1 MLSNYENLL
10 SELKKIKE
18 SINHLSNLKTEQEFF
33 ETTAGKLII
42 ARLFDTLS
50 KLFQHEPNSKQV
62 IEKNFRKS
70 SVKEITALIDHI
82 LEFPPS
88 IRHFIRD
95 DSDTAYLQQL
105 VDMSVTKSRVFRL
118 IMIPIAFI
126 GLLAL
131 SLLGISTERTFSYAD
146 KARQTVQDAQGE
158 FEAQQGNINRAK
170 ILADSV
176 ISSANNIKSEMEK
189 EKGKIDEMLRML
201 RDENSNQFVTIRQL
215 TRDFEQ
221 QKNEMKMLLKA
232 SKTELEVW
240 PEKLQANQEFIKV
253 EQEKIR
259 TDVAEQ
265 ISKNSTTV
273 SNASRNAIIVIE
285 NNKKQIID
293 TVKVELNDIDAHVK
307 LVADAQEKVD
317 NTMSKINELSRELN
331 NGNGKVLEE
340 LSHAKLSF
348 IKLEGEMSYLKQKI
362 RNEVTLLN
370 QINNKRDNAS
380 ETLQKMLDERP
391 NATLARHWEILETNT
406 QVQFYLGINV
416 FLIFYIGLRAYLF
429 RKKTLK
435 SSQ

>member
-1 MLSNYENLL
+1 
-10 SELKKIKE
+10 
-18 SINHLSNLKTEQEFF
+18 
-33 ETTAGKLII
+33 
-42 ARLFDTLS
+42 
-50 KLFQHEPNSKQV
+50 
-62 IEKNFRKS
+62 
-70 SVKEITALIDHI
+70 
-82 LEFPPS
+82 
-88 IRHFIRD
+88 
-95 DSDTAYLQQL
+95 
-105 VDMSVTKSRVFRL
+105 
-118 IMIPIAFI
+118 
-126 GLLAL
+126 
-131 SLLGISTERTFSYAD
+131 
-146 KARQTVQDAQGE
+146 
-158 FEAQQGNINRAK
+158 
-170 ILADSV
+170 
-176 ISSANNIKSEMEK
+176 
-189 EKGKIDEMLRML
+189 
-201 RDENSNQFVTIRQL
+201 
-215 TRDFEQ
+215 
-221 QKNEMKMLLKA
+221 
-232 SKTELEVW
+232 VW